1 MEEAIIK
8 KSISDYAEMAYLE
21 YAMSVVKGRAIPSVE
36 DGLKP
41 VHRRILY
48 AMFREGMI
56 HSSVHKKS
64 ARVVGNVLGLYHPH
78 GDQAVY
84 EALVRQ
90 AQDFSVRYTLIDG
103 QGNFGSR
110 DGDSQASMRYTEVKL
125 SPITQ
130 LYLEEIKDNCV
141 DFMSNYDGSELEPR
155 LLPARVPFVLLNGN
169 PGIAVG
175 MATDI
180 LPHNLT
186 EVVKATIAYLENE
199 KITLDELM
207 NNIQGPDFPTGGQ
220 IISSKEDI
228 KKIYM
233 EGRGSIRVR
242 SKYKIENEGT
252 KNWKIVFYE
261 IPYGVSV
268 KKVMEEIDSI
278 FNPEDRSKKDS
289 KGNVKKITPEQARLK
304 NLFSSTIAK
313 YTDASDKDNPVRLVV
328 EPKSFKQN
336 PQELIQTL
344 LAYTS
349 LETNV
354 SSNFVVVGR
363 DGRPVQKNLVEIIGE
378 WINFRIETVYRRIQY
393 HLQKI
398 AERLHILEGR
408 SIILNHIDDVI
419 KIIKNSD
426 NPKEDLMKKYQLSEI
441 QAQDVLELRLRQI
454 GKLELESIEKEMN
467 DLKKR
472 QDELN
477 KIISSEK
484 NIKKQIIKELNSDL
498 SKFGDERITEI
509 QEAEKVD
516 LSAVQEK
523 TALIAQEDIT
533 LAISQKGWVKVFKG
547 QKTKEEISFKEGDFI
562 DYHFYCKNTDT
573 LCIFDIEGKVYNY
586 PLNELNKDGAPLN
599 TLAQIQSKIS
609 LVCPIN
615 KDFKY
620 VLAQDSGFGFI
631 VQGENLHTKMKAGK
645 EMMTIVENGKILQP
659 LFFEAKEDISEYRI
673 GIITTENRFLTYK
686 LNQISEIGK
695 GKGVV
700 ICGLHGEYKIKSI
713 QLIKNKQVQFL
724 CINKNKKE
732 QIFELQEKDW
742 NTFEKG
748 RSTKGSFLP
757 IKDKMSEIYFKDL
770 N

>member
-1 MEEAIIK
+1 MEEVVIK

-56 HSSVHKKS
+56 YSSVHKKS

-186 EVVKATIAYLENE
+186 EVVKATISYLENE
-199 KITLDELM
+199 KITLEELM
-207 NNIQGPDFPTGGQ
+207 NNIHGPDFPTGGQ
-220 IISSKEDI
+220 IISSKEEI

-289 KGNVKKITPEQARLK
+289 KGNIKKITPEQARLK
-304 NLFSSTIAK
+304 NLFSSTILK

-363 DGRPVQKNLVEIIGE
+363 DGRPIQKNLVEIIGE

-426 NPKEDLMKKYQLSEI
+426 NPKEDLIKKYQLSEI

-454 GKLELESIEKEMN
+454 GKLEIESIEKEIN

-516 LSAVQEK
+516 FSAVQEK

-547 QKTKEEISFKEGDFI
+547 QKIKEEISFKEGDFI

-586 PLNELNKDGAPLN
+586 PLNELNKDGSPLN

-659 LFFEAKEDISEYRI
+659 LFFEVKEDISDYRI

-686 LNQISEIGK
+686 LNQISEISK

-700 ICGLHGEYKIKSI
+700 ICGLNDQFKIKSI
-713 QLIKNKQVQFL
+713 QLIKNKQIQFL

-757 IKDKMSEIYFKDL
+757 IKDKMSEIYFKK
-770 N
+770 